1 MMYLGVPETKISER
15 IVNLFAWLTGSGPK
29 SKNKIASDVS
39 SGPNAKSNTG
49 VLSTMSHYV
58 AQCRDAF
65 TQAVANTFFYH
76 STFIQLVS
84 ISKKWSLFALS
95 FTMTIVESAV
105 VPLMYLMT
113 KATWRNALN
122 TKHAQLALIGL
133 TYVRNV
139 TIIAVI
145 AFLAEYIQGYFVRSV
160 TNTIQKSAN
169 EKLANPKT
177 LAYIRENE
185 RPIIKNAEE
194 SSMGTILS
202 REVTDFIGRFIELHK
217 FALGIAVFTFEGL
230 KTIMQLGLAYEG
242 FLVAGIMGSFVI
254 LCMRFLSSKKMIEK
268 FQAKKASF
276 ERGVTSIV
284 ELKHQGVRL
293 PNWVRVTTLANE
305 TAVNEAFQAENSM
318 NWTELLTNGLTALV
332 KQVTEPVMVITLFLS
347 AYLLTDMALSTL
359 QLHVANIEGLA
370 QVIGFMVLAMPYTN
384 QALAS
389 GQHVARILKSYFV
402 KEDEHTVAPFDGLT
416 TTYRDLSFEGPSELA
431 SPRVLKFMAEV
442 KNVAENDRSL
452 KKRYHQPVE
461 RAESGA
467 GQSQERKPLVFAPN
481 EMVYVLGK
489 NGAGKSVFLNVLSGL
504 ISTEKASAESDNA
517 GFSLYC
523 EQKLFELPVNPPLQ
537 DEPGAE
543 SNPDKPAGIDDKPKE
558 KPWTPAQIIAIAW
571 PQDLGDDIDVSQG
584 IDAEHRLKLRCSEN
598 HVDEIKM
605 SEILE
610 RVDHYL
616 GILYGQDSTDVC
628 RSVASIVENR
638 VDFANMSGGQQSKTR
653 LAIYFAMAEKIKPR
667 LFMIDEPYNHLD
679 PAGKD
684 AVRAILAEM
693 KAAGHFEQTT
703 VFTVTHDDN
712 DSLHLKQYDK
722 VMALRDRDDAIAY
735 YGEVGEQANSYIMGA
750 QTSSGYYQFIEE
762 NGIRANDI
770 PAYTKFEQP

>member
-1 MMYLGVPETKISER
+1 MLYVGVPGTKMSETM
-15 IVNLFAWLTGSGPK
+15 VNLFAWLTGSGSK
-29 SKNKIASDVS
+29 SKVKSASDAS
-39 SGPNAKSNTG
+39 SAPHSKFNTG
-49 VLSTMSHYV
+49 IFSTFSHYV
-58 AQCRDAF
+58 AQCRDAL

-76 STFIQLVS
+76 STFLQLVS

-95 FTMTIVESAV
+95 LTMIIIESGV

-113 KATWRNALN
+113 RATWRIALN

-139 TIIAVI
+139 TIIGVI

-160 TNTIQKSAN
+160 TNTIQKAAN

-185 RPIIKNAEE
+185 RPIIKNAKE

-202 REVTDFIGRFIELHK
+202 RELTDFMSRFIELHK
-217 FALGIAVFTFEGL
+217 FGLMIAVFTFEGVR
-230 KTIMQLGLAYEG
+230 TIMQLGIAFEG

-268 FQAKKASF
+268 NQAKKASF

-293 PNWVRVTTLANE
+293 PNWVRVTTSANN

-318 NWTELLTNGLTALV
+318 NWMELLSRGLTALV
-332 KQVTEPVMVITLFLS
+332 SKVTEPVMVITLFLS

-370 QVIGFMVLAMPYTN
+370 QVIGVWVLAMPYTN
-384 QALAS
+384 QALTS

-416 TTYRDLSFEGPSELA
+416 TTCRELSFEGSSEPA
-431 SPRVLKFMAEV
+431 STRVLKFMAEV
-442 KNVAENDRSL
+442 KNVAENDRL
-452 KKRYHQPVE
+452 LTKRYHQPVE
-461 RAESGA
+461 RVESDA
-467 GQSQERKPLVFAPN
+467 GHSQERKPLVFTPN

-504 ISTEKASAESDNA
+504 ISTEKASAEASNA

-537 DEPGAE
+537 DEPGCAN
-543 SNPDKPAGIDDKPKE
+543 NPDKPAGSDDKPKE

-571 PQDLGDDIDVSQG
+571 PQDLGDDIDVRQG
-584 IDAEHRLKLRCSEN
+584 IDANYKLKLQRSED

-605 SEILE
+605 SEILD

-616 GILYGQDSTDVC
+616 GVLYGQDSTDVC

-684 AVRAILAEM
+684 AVRAILADM

-712 DSLHLKQYDK
+712 DSLHLNQYDK
-722 VMALRDRDDAIAY
+722 VMALKDCDDAIAY
-735 YGEVGEQANSYIMGA
+735 YGEVGERANSFFSDN
-750 QTSSGYYQFIEE
+750 TSSGYYQFIEE
-762 NGIRANDI
+762 NGIRKNDI